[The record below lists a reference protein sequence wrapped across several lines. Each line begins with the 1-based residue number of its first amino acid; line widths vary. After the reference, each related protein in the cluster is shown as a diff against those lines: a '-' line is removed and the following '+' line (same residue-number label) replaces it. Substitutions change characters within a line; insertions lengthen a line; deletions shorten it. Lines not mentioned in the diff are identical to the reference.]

1 MLPAW
6 VVPGAKCKW
15 NSPSSLNPLTVTVS
29 SVKAGKVTVTFDR
42 DPTAFKVVPASQI
55 GGKGRLQPSKPLRPR
70 DERVE
75 AARLQEAKERED
87 ADRQQKQRE
96 MEELAEQERQRKVEE
111 LRRWRLEESEREEQ
125 ERSLAEQ
132 RAEEKRQ
139 RREAREKEERE
150 SRKEEE
156 SWAQLQRVAREK
168 ERTRQVVLHRWDFSL
183 KILSCLFFCT
193 KGACFPWIR
202 VTLLDPQAD
211 RNSRFIPSWVTLGA
225 KCIWTSQSTQKRL
238 RVTVSAVDPQHVT
251 VTFDEDPKAGT
262 FQFTFSGGGICGVPE
277 AFKVVPLS
285 SLVEGGNLQPS

>member
-168 ERTRQVVLHRWDFSL
+168 ERTRQ
-183 KILSCLFFCT
+183 
-193 KGACFPWIR
+193 
-202 VTLLDPQAD
+202 AD

-251 VTFDEDPKAGT
+251 VTFDEDPKA
-262 FQFTFSGGGICGVPE
+262 
-277 AFKVVPLS
+277 FKVVPLS